1 MGVFLIRNTL
11 NDKVLLATGL
21 NLAGAV
27 NRHKFQLTMG
37 THRNTELQR
46 DWNELGSDNFSFE
59 IVDEISPMQSAELD
73 YKKEL
78 AALEKLWLEKL
89 KPYGDR
95 GYNQRKPG
103 REEMLSRIAANRRGE
118 F

>member
-11 NDKVLLATGL
+11 KDKVLVATGL
-21 NLAGAV
+21 DLSGAV

-46 DWNELGSDNFSFE
+46 DWDELGSDKFSFE
-59 IVDEISPMQSAELD
+59 IVDEISPIQDADLD
-73 YKKEL
+73 YRKEL

-89 KPYGDR
+89 EPYGDR
-95 GYNQRKPG
+95 GYIQRTPG